1 MILDTQYI
9 ILIVM
14 DPELKKMMREN
25 LELSQENNKLL
36 RKMHRSILWGRL
48 FNIIYWLVIIGA
60 MFGAYY
66 MLQPFIDG
74 LLKAYK
80 EIMLGAGKI
89 QSVGNSLPNFS
100 GLLDKLPK

>member
-1 MILDTQYI
+1 
-9 ILIVM
+9 M

-48 FNIIYWLVIIGA
+48 FNVLYWVIVIGA

-66 MLQPFIDG
+66 VLQPFIDSILNAYQGIVSGAETIQNAGSSLSNFGG
-74 LLKAYK
+74 L
-80 EIMLGAGKI
+80 
-89 QSVGNSLPNFS
+89 F
-100 GLLDKLPK
+100 DKLPK